1 MCWAAACRYLFP
13 GFGNSFTLDVFLCRF
28 SLTTTQ
34 RRSISFF
41 AQWETRKKG
50 EGLPVNP
57 LKKAIFVSVG
67 CLCVVLGICGA
78 FLPVLPTTPLLLAA
92 AFLFSRSSQRLNDWL
107 VKTKVYK
114 TYVEP
119 INAGDGIPLRK
130 KASILG
136 VSYAVMAV
144 SAIAVARPLVW
155 AILGCVAVFLF
166 WLIGFR
172 VPTAPATE
180 TE

>member
-1 MCWAAACRYLFP
+1 M
-13 GFGNSFTLDVFLCRF
+13 
-28 SLTTTQ
+28 
-34 RRSISFF
+34 
-41 AQWETRKKG
+41 
-50 EGLPVNP
+50 NP

-67 CLCVVLGICGA
+67 CLCVVLGVCGA

-107 VKTKVYK
+107 ARTEVYEA
-114 TYVEP
+114 YVEP
-119 INAGDGIPLRK
+119 INSGDGIPMRK
-130 KASILG
+130 KVSILSL
-136 VSYAVMAV
+136 SYAVMAV
-144 SAIAVARPLVW
+144 SAVVVARPLVW

-180 TE
+180 VE

>member
-1 MCWAAACRYLFP
+1 M
-13 GFGNSFTLDVFLCRF
+13 
-28 SLTTTQ
+28 
-34 RRSISFF
+34 
-41 AQWETRKKG
+41 
-50 EGLPVNP
+50 PVNP

-180 TE
+180 ME